1 MADPRSKIP
10 QDSWGGVLDH
20 GPWIRYIETQYG
32 FNISIW
38 PSLYPRFLQEELGS
52 AILKFNAFQYLN
64 GVLCPSW
71 FCYLH
76 GSSVMC
82 MSAAPK
88 KSRKPVASLPH
99 EPAQIVFGFVWN
111 RTALWQKQCFLVS
124 FLRKVLHCPNKNQS
138 FRRPG
143 ELAPKTGQDWF
154 LATAQHVG
162 KKVVSLGQYSTIA
175 RK

>member
-1 MADPRSKIP
+1 MASIFQYGPPCI
-10 QDSWGGVLDH
+10 QDS
-20 GPWIRYIETQYG
+20 
-32 FNISIW
+32 S
-38 PSLYPRFLQEELGS
+38 QEELGS

-88 KSRKPVASLPH
+88 KSRKPMASLPH
-99 EPAQIVFGFVWN
+99 EPAKIVFGFVWN

-124 FLRKVLHCPNKNQS
+124 FLRKMLHCPNKAWGAS
-138 FRRPG
+138 P
-143 ELAPKTGQDWF
+143 QDWARLVF
-154 LATAQHVG
+154 GDSTARWQKSGFFGTVQHDC
-162 KKVVSLGQYSTIA
+162 KKIA
-175 RK
+175 KVLYCPVPTQAIFGRLSKRIG